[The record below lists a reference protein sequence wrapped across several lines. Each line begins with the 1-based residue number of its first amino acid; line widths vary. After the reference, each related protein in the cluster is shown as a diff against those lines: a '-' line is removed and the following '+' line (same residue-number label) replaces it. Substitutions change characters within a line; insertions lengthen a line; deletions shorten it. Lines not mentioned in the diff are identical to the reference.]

1 MAVKQT
7 STNQVNKKFLSE
19 NCPEIFAI
27 QLISGQWILAICCV
41 LLEGKLRFGQLRES
55 LPNVTERMLT
65 LHLKQLEANGLVNRI
80 VYPEVP
86 LRVEYELT
94 ENGKKLQPVIKELEK
109 WGQQVMDSNAKKD
122 S

>member
-7 STNQVNKKFLSE
+7 STNQENKKFLSE

>member
-7 STNQVNKKFLSE
+7 STNQENKKFLSE

-41 LLEGKLRFGQLRES
+41 LLEGKLRFGQLKDN

-65 LHLKQLEANGLVNRI
+65 LHLKQMEANGLVNRI
-80 VYPEVP
+80 VYAEVP

-94 ENGKKLQPVIKELEK
+94 ENGKNLQPVIKELEK
-109 WGQQVMDSNAKKD
+109 WGQQVMNSK
-122 S
+122 